1 MEDNKHRDKQIE
13 LYLKQSKQT
22 NHVKQFVELATQ
34 DSFFVC
40 MDIRDNDDYDEFT
53 NVSTGK
59 IVIEVI
65 INRNGMDMEYRT
77 NGVIIE
83 TKFNDVWIELTT
95 DNFFNTALAY
105 CLTNPFSHSMCD

>member
-1 MEDNKHRDKQIE
+1 
-13 LYLKQSKQT
+13 
-22 NHVKQFVELATQ
+22 VELATQ

-40 MDIRDNDDYDEFT
+40 MSIRSNDDYDEFT

-59 IVIEVI
+59 IYIEVA

-77 NGVIIE
+77 NGVMIE
-83 TKFNDVWIELTT
+83 TKFNDVWVELTVE
-95 DNFFNTALAY
+95 NFFATALAY